1 MTTIIAGTGFAAYEI
16 TGLLGTGGMGQVY
29 RARDSRLNRDVA
41 LKVLNRDAASSA
53 QTARL
58 AHEARLIST
67 LNHPHIRA
75 VHDVVEHDGGMVI
88 VMEYVEGETLEQ
100 RLARKPIA
108 LPLALTYGQQLAS
121 ALDAAHSHGIVHH
134 DIKPANI
141 LVTAHGVKLLD
152 FGIATLKAAAP
163 PSRKDVQASTQTD
176 SGGIS
181 GTTPYMAPEQLDG
194 SDQDG
199 RSDLFALGIV
209 LYEMISGRNP
219 FAAPTRARTI
229 AAIFEH
235 NPVSVTSLTEAIPAA
250 VDHVIMKCLAKDPQD
265 RWQTARDLA
274 TELEWLMRAGTAA
287 VVSTRPAP
295 LHFIPLLLAA
305 GLSAALAVFLA
316 ITWRRPSAPPDPPVR
331 FLAAAPPNSVIT
343 VSAGAFAISPN
354 GRYLA
359 FTASSAGGPRLLWV
373 RALDSFEAHPLSGT
387 DEAGFPFWSPNSR
400 TIAFFT
406 PTELKTIDVSGSPL
420 QIVTKLPAQSG
431 SAPSAA
437 QWGTWGDGG
446 DILFTTVGATTLLY
460 RVRASGGT
468 PEALVTNGKTPG
480 RRVGGPEFL
489 PDGVH
494 FLLGVVEPEKPQDQV
509 SIYVGSFDNPFER
522 LLLRADSQAIYAAPG
537 YILYMRAGSLI
548 AHPFDP
554 GSQRTTGEPV
564 SLPEPAGFVRT
575 QRRASFSVSRTG
587 VLGYRQGVATTQL
600 SWFDRSGRRLGVVGS
615 PARWLNPAIA
625 PDSNRI
631 AVTRF
636 GPSTTQSDIWLFEPR
651 GDRQLTS
658 SPGMEDYAVWSP
670 DGSRVIYGSDARGF
684 FDIYAK
690 DTSASVQE
698 PSALVLET
706 DHQKLPMDLTPDGK
720 RLVFLDSAGGVF
732 PRLPLAYP
740 LAPDHKRVE
749 DVTLAGNPAASLRS
763 EDQVQ
768 ISPNGQWMAYVSDV
782 AGSAQVYVRAF
793 PDGQRRWQ
801 VSTEGGFEPKW
812 RGDGRELFYIASD
825 QQVMSVTISAQGQSF
840 DAGRPSPLFRTTVLG
855 APFQNGVVRNEYAV
869 TRDGQRF
876 LVNEPVEGSA
886 AYAIRVLL
894 NWASLLQPATP

>member
-1 MTTIIAGTGFAAYEI
+1 VTTITAGTRLAAYEI

-29 RARDSRLNRDVA
+29 RAHDSRLNRDVA
-41 LKVLNRDAASSA
+41 LKVLKDDAVTSA

-75 VHDVVEHDGGMVI
+75 VYDVAEHDGSTVI
-88 VMEYVEGETLEQ
+88 VMEYVEGETLDQ
-100 RLARKPIA
+100 RLARKPIP

-141 LVTAHGVKLLD
+141 LVTVHGVKLLD
-152 FGIATLKAAAP
+152 FGIATVKAAAP
-163 PSRKDVQASTQTD
+163 PSRKDAQASTQTD
-176 SGGIS
+176 SGGIV

-199 RSDLFALGIV
+199 RSDIFALGIV
-209 LYEMISGRNP
+209 LYEMLAGRNP

-229 AAIFEH
+229 AAILEH
-235 NPVSVTSLTEAIPAA
+235 EPPPLASLIASVPPTT
-250 VDHVIMKCLAKDPQD
+250 DHVVMKCLAKDPHD

-274 TELEWLMRAGTAA
+274 GELSWLSRAGTTTVA
-287 VVSTRPAP
+287 VPRTMSRRLLP
-295 LHFIPLLLAA
+295 LILVAFA
-305 GLSAALAVFLA
+305 SVALAIVLA
-316 ITWRRPSAPPDPPVR
+316 MTWRRPPEPYAPPVR
-331 FLAAAPPNSVIT
+331 FLAAAPPDSVIT
-343 VSAGAFAISPN
+343 VAAGAFAISPD

-400 TIAFFT
+400 TIAFLT

-420 QIVTKLPAQSG
+420 QTVARLPPPQSG
-431 SAPSAA
+431 PAPLVA
-437 QWGTWGDGG
+437 QWGTWGGNG
-446 DILFTTVGATTLLY
+446 DILFTTGGASTSLY

-468 PEALVTNGKTPG
+468 PQPLATNDTHPG

-509 SIYVGSFDNPFER
+509 SIYVGTFDNPFDR

-548 AHPFDP
+548 AHPFDLS
-554 GSQRTTGEPV
+554 SQQTTGEPV

-575 QRRASFSVSRTG
+575 QRRASFSASRTG
-587 VLGYRQGVATTQL
+587 VLGYRQGVAITQL
-600 SWFDRSGRRLGVVGS
+600 TWFDRSGRRLGVVGS
-615 PARWLNPAIA
+615 AARWLNPAIA
-625 PDSNRI
+625 PDANRI
-631 AVTRF
+631 AVTRL

-651 GDRQLTS
+651 GERQLTS
-658 SPGMEDYAVWSP
+658 SAGMEDYAVWSP
-670 DGSRVIYGSDARGF
+670 DGSRVVYGSDARGF

-690 DTSASVQE
+690 DTSASAQE

-706 DHQKLPMDLTPDGK
+706 DHQKLPMDWTPNGK
-720 RLVFLDSAGGVF
+720 WLVFLDSAGGVF

-740 LAPDHKRVE
+740 FGADHERVE
-749 DVTLAGNPAASLRS
+749 DVTLAGNPSASLRS

-768 ISPNGQWMAYVSDV
+768 VSPDGHWMAYVSDV

-825 QQVMSVTISAQGQSF
+825 QQMMSVAVSSVGLSF

-876 LVNEPVEGSA
+876 LVNEPIEGAA

-894 NWASLLQPATP
+894 NWPSLLRSTQ